1 MSKLHELFQLG
12 QSVWYDNISRALLDS
27 GDMQALIDDGVV
39 GVTSNPSIFEKA
51 IAKSDDYDAA
61 IGELAQAGKT
71 TNEIYEALTLAD
83 IGAAADLLKPVYDK
97 TGGVDGYISLE
108 VSPTLAR
115 DTEGTIAE
123 ARRLFTALSRPN
135 IMIKVPATPQ
145 GIPAIETLTA
155 EGININVTL
164 IFSLSSYEG
173 VMIAYITGLEKRLAA
188 GQPIDHISSVASFF
202 VSRVDTAVD
211 KALDAKGNKELQ
223 GKIAIANA
231 KIAYARFRQVFS
243 GTRWQAL
250 VANGARVQRPLWAST
265 STKNPDYPD
274 TLYVDNLIG
283 PDTVN
288 TMPPA
293 TVEAYKDHG
302 VVAVTISQGV
312 EDAAGQLEALA
323 QAGVDLDAVTDQ
335 LQVDGVD
342 AFAKS
347 FHSLMDGIESKRIAI
362 LAGTGGFS
370 ASLGSM
376 ETSVDTAVTKMKKKN
391 IIECIWQHDYTVWHS
406 EPTEIINRLGWL
418 HTPTAMADEVKRINQ
433 FVADVQADGFTEV
446 MLLGMGGSSLAP
458 ELFAKTFAGNNRG
471 LPLRVLDSTDATAVK
486 TYAETADL
494 AHTLFIV
501 STKSGSTVE
510 TLSFFK
516 YFYNRV
522 AALVGPDNV
531 GSHFVAITDP
541 GSGLVK
547 TAQKYNFRETFENDP
562 NIGGRYSVISFFGL
576 VPAALV
582 GVDVAQLLQRAQAAT
597 DSTVPLRLGA
607 ILGTLAQQG
616 RDKLTLVTSADIAS
630 FGDWVE
636 QLIAESTGKDGQGI
650 LPVVGEPVLE
660 PSGYG
665 DDRLFVYLRLAGADH
680 FDTAV
685 TQLEQAGQPV
695 VCFKLRDLYDLGAQF
710 FIWEL
715 ATAVAG
721 HILDIQPFDQPN
733 VESAKKLA
741 RKMTDA
747 YQASGKLPQL
757 DSAEPTAAN
766 LDAFVAK
773 AKPGDYIAIHAYVPP
788 TPQTDALLQELRTQ
802 LLKKTRC
809 ATTVGYGPRFLH
821 STGQLHKGDAG
832 NGLFIQFTSEPETD
846 VAIPDAAG
854 EDGSSITFGVL
865 KNAQALGDAQALL
878 DENRRLIRFELGT
891 DVNGKLQEMLD

>member
-27 GDMQALIDDGVV
+27 GEMQALIDDGIV

-51 IAKSDDYDAA
+51 IAKSSDYDDA
-61 IGELAQAGKT
+61 IRELALAGKST
-71 TNEIYEALTLAD
+71 TEIYEALAIED
-83 IGAAADLLKPVYDK
+83 IGETADLLKPVYDQ

-123 ARRLFTALSRPN
+123 ARRLFAALSRPN
-135 IMIKVPATPQ
+135 IMIKVPATPE
-145 GIPAIETLTA
+145 GIPAIETLIS

-164 IFSLSSYEG
+164 IFSLSSYED
-173 VMIAYITGLEKRLAA
+173 VMNAYLTGLEKRLAA

-211 KALDAKGNKELQ
+211 DALEAKGNQALQ
-223 GKIAIANA
+223 GKIAVANA
-231 KIAYARFRQVFS
+231 KIAYARFQQVFS

-250 VANGARVQRPLWAST
+250 VDNGARVQRPLWAST
-265 STKNPDYPD
+265 STKNPAYPD
-274 TLYVDNLIG
+274 TLYVDTLIG

-293 TVEAYKDHG
+293 TVDAFKDHG
-302 VVAVTISQGV
+302 TAAVTLTEGV
-312 EDAAGQLEALA
+312 EDAAGQIEALA

-335 LQVDGVD
+335 LQNDGVD

-347 FHSLMDGIESKRIAI
+347 FHALMDSVESKRAAI
-362 LAGTGGFS
+362 LAGSDGFS
-370 ASLGSM
+370 ASLGGA
-376 ETSVDTAVTKMKKKN
+376 ETAVNDAVSEMQKKN
-391 IIECIWQHDYTVWHS
+391 ILERIWQHDYTVWSS
-406 EPTEIINRLGWL
+406 EPTEITNRLGWL
-418 HTPTAMADEVKRINQ
+418 HTPKDMAAEVAHINQ
-433 FVADVQADGFTEV
+433 FVAEVQAAGFTEV

-458 ELFAKTFAGNNRG
+458 ELFAKTFAHNGKG
-471 LPLRVLDSTDATAVK
+471 LKLRVLDSTDATAVK
-486 TYAETADL
+486 TYAQTADL

-501 STKSGSTVE
+501 STKSGGTVE
-510 TLSFFK
+510 TFSFFK

-522 AALVGPDNV
+522 AELVGSDKV

-547 TAQKYNFRETFENDP
+547 TAEKYNFRQTFENNP

-582 GVDVAQLLQRAQAAT
+582 GVDVAQLLQRTQAAT
-597 DSTVPLRLGA
+597 QSAVPLRLGA
-607 ILGTLAQQG
+607 ILGTMAQAG
-616 RDKLTLVTSADIAS
+616 RDKVTLVTSEPIAS

-636 QLIAESTGKDGQGI
+636 QLIAESTGKNGKGI
-650 LPVVGEPVLE
+650 LPVVGEPVLG

-665 DDRLFVYLRLAGADH
+665 ADRLFVYLRLDNTH
-680 FDTAV
+680 DTAV
-685 TQLEQAGQPV
+685 VQLEQAGQPV
-695 VCFKLRDLYDLGAQF
+695 VRFDLRDLYDLGAQF

-721 HILDIQPFDQPN
+721 HLIGIQPFDQPN
-733 VESAKKLA
+733 VESAKVLA
-741 RKMTDA
+741 RKMVAA
-747 YQASGKLPQL
+747 YQESGKLPQL

-766 LDAFVAK
+766 LNTFIAQAQ
-773 AKPGDYIAIHAYVPP
+773 PGDYIAIQAYVPP
-788 TPQTDALLQELRTQ
+788 TAKTDALLQQLRTQ
-802 LLKKTRC
+802 LLEKTKC

-832 NGLFIQFTSEPETD
+832 NGLFIQFTSEPQKD
-846 VAIPDAAG
+846 IAVPDTAG
-854 EDGSSITFGVL
+854 EAASGISFGVL
-865 KNAQALGDAQALL
+865 KIAQALGDAQALL
-878 DENRRLIRFELGT
+878 DENRRLIRFDLGT
-891 DVNGKLQEMLD
+891 DVNGKLQKLLAN